1 MADFL
6 WSFWFFSLLG
16 WLLERIFAALT
27 RSPFQRRRCLLLE
40 PLCPVYGLGLTAVL
54 TLPPP
59 LLSGWRLYLSGTVV
73 TTAVEYAYH
82 WWGETFLGVRF
93 WDYTG
98 LPGNLR
104 GRVCLP
110 FSLSW
115 GLLTVPAVTRV
126 APLLELLERRIPA
139 CITWLCLMAFTADAV
154 CSLRFLAVT
163 HDLEALRAAV
173 WPVSADR

>member
-1 MADFL
+1 MADFF

-126 APLLELLERRIPA
+126 AAVPG
-139 CITWLCLMAFTADAV
+139 CLSGDAAGGGAGGP
-154 CSLRFLAVT
+154 CSHRCDVV
-163 HDLEALRAAV
+163 AAV
-173 WPVSADR
+173 GLYRRRGVLTVFSLPHP

>member
-1 MADFL
+1 MADLL

-16 WLLERIFAALT
+16 WLLERSFAALT
-27 RSPFQRRRCLLLE
+27 RSPLQRRRCLLLA
-40 PLCPVYGLGLTAVL
+40 PLCPVYGLGLMAVL
-54 TLPPP
+54 ALPPP
-59 LLSGWRLYLSGTVV
+59 LLSGWQLYLSGAAVS
-73 TTAVEYAYH
+73 TAVEYAYH
-82 WWGETFLGVRF
+82 WWGEAFLGVRF

-98 LPGNLR
+98 LPANLR

-139 CITWLCLMAFTADAV
+139 GVTWLCLMAFTADAV
-154 CSLRFLAVT
+154 CSLYFLSRT
-163 HDLEALRAAV
+163 HDLTALRQAV
-173 WPVSADR
+173 WPP